1 MFFCHCVA
9 DNEHK
14 IINFNRKYTGTG
26 NYIIKN
32 SYIRFKS
39 LSGGKKRPKHLLK
52 IQKCHK
58 NGVISLKFCLF
69 CLTLTYN

>member
-1 MFFCHCVA
+1 MFFCHRVA

-32 SYIRFKS
+32 SYKRFKS
-39 LSGGKKRPKHLLK
+39 LSGGKKG
-52 IQKCHK
+52 QNMC
-58 NGVISLKFCLF
+58 
-69 CLTLTYN
+69 